1 MGWRIPVAGLALVL
15 SLVSA
20 NDSGLFECP
29 KGELERGRRIKVTLA
44 DYDCLRLIIRLAA
57 KITVIS
63 NNV

>member
-29 KGELERGRRIKVTLA
+29 KGELERGRRIKVTLTERI
-44 DYDCLRLIIRLAA
+44 DHDCLRLMAA